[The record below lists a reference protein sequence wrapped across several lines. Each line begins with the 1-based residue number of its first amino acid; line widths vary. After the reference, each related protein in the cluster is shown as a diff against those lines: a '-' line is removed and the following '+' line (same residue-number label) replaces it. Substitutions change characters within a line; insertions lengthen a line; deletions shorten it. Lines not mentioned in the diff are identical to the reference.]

1 MDADSPIYG
10 VKFERRLTR
19 DWVLRFNASGLSGL
33 IDGKPTGKP
42 RLLKSEHRAALA
54 HAIEEGPIPAIHG
67 VVRWRIVDL
76 CQRLFEEF
84 RLAVSPQTL
93 GRELREMGYRKL
105 SARPRHHAQAEGAI
119 DDFKKA
125 FSLAWRKSRATK
137 ASASIR

>member
-1 MDADSPIYG
+1 M
-10 VKFERRLTR
+10 
-19 DWVLRFNASGLSGL
+19 
-33 IDGKPTGKP
+33 
-42 RLLKSEHRAALA
+42 
-54 HAIEEGPIPAIHG
+54 
-67 VVRWRIVDL
+67 RWRIVDL
-76 CQRLFEEF
+76 CQWLFDEF

-125 FSLAWRKSRATK
+125 FPPACRKSRATK